1 MKSFKEFLM
10 EADGQDND
18 VQNLK
23 ILNDLKDFFN
33 NFNATEK
40 DKDINQEII
49 AKYLICKSIIKKD
62 RDGEDTFGLKIE
74 DSNKYLQELKEECRK
89 LLTINS
95 EASAN
100 SDLAKKIKSINEYIL
115 EKYKKQKLGSLLLN
129 KGDIKIDQDM
139 SFADFISKAE
149 EKINEKLNATKQDE
163 QKNKSPTG
171 DGPIPPNVP
180 DPHND
185 TKEDGGNGDNLPP
198 TKDDN
203 DHNSGNSGNGG
214 NSENYGTTRQGSYLG
229 RFTSAQM
236 EDIMSG
242 NEDKIANA
250 LGVMAKAAKDR
261 CDELLRQVKEKVE
274 KNSKYLEEEEI
285 AQKVLWENIF
295 NRLPKQTKLK
305 VQKQHGTES
314 IYKDKDNQ
322 KLTEIINKYK
332 AQIDNLVKTTVDNCQ
347 PLGEKLHAF
356 STSAKMEDKLKEQL
370 RMNVRNFTN
379 KLYDITLE
387 VEKASRKSGF
397 FENRDIKKGAKK
409 EEEWNKFKNSD
420 KGENFNRRLSEK
432 AEAIKKELLKILPN
446 IQKASNEA
454 EINIKLVS
462 TLIKDSTNAND
473 FFVKA
478 SNSKKIIE
486 NGRKISIFDWLQKRG
501 IPLPINKEINDKY
514 SKDLTVASWNELF
527 KDEKFLNSL
536 NGYGEKWDNFKT
548 GLDNLKKS
556 RNLEDFKKFRE
567 QFGKDFE
574 TEVNYYCNEF
584 VELEKQ
590 QQKGN
595 GNNGIT
601 GKTDVIDKTGNDG
614 GAGKTDAT
622 DDNYYD
628 NLYYGDKNK
637 EDEDEDDDTKKKLEK
652 ISRID
657 WSNWNTSVTTNSC
670 DGLPIGA
677 RKYSKAVRRRM
688 NHALNKYL

>member
-10 EADGQDND
+10 E
-18 VQNLK
+18 
-23 ILNDLKDFFN
+23 
-33 NFNATEK
+33 
-40 DKDINQEII
+40 
-49 AKYLICKSIIKKD
+49 
-62 RDGEDTFGLKIE
+62 
-74 DSNKYLQELKEECRK
+74 
-89 LLTINS
+89 
-95 EASAN
+95 
-100 SDLAKKIKSINEYIL
+100 
-115 EKYKKQKLGSLLLN
+115 
-129 KGDIKIDQDM
+129 
-139 SFADFISKAE
+139 
-149 EKINEKLNATKQDE
+149 QDE
-163 QKNKSPTG
+163 QNNNDQNFEALNSYFKKYLDNINENDSKDIDQETIIKYLVCRNLQAKNFTLKDKNSNENLTNLEDECKNFFSTDSEHKKKFKAINTYISEKYGKKIDYFYLNITDANTKKALEMNDEFTDLNDFLKNMEKIIKDNLENAEKNPEPETEKKKDLEQTETEKKKDLEQTESSPT
-171 DGPIPPNVP
+171 
-180 DPHND
+180 
-185 TKEDGGNGDNLPP
+185 
-198 TKDDN
+198 
-203 DHNSGNSGNGG
+203 NSGNGG

-274 KNSKYLEEEEI
+274 KNSKYLKEEEI
-285 AQKVLWENIF
+285 AQKVLWEGIF
-295 NRLPKQTKLK
+295 NRLPKQEKLK
-305 VQKQHGTES
+305 VQKQHGTKS
-314 IYKDKDNQ
+314 IYKDEDNQ
-322 KLTEIINKYK
+322 KLTEIINNYK
-332 AQIDNLVKTTVDNCQ
+332 DQIDKLVDTTVSNCL

-356 STSAKMEDKLKEQL
+356 NTSAKMESKLKEQL
-370 RMNVRNFTN
+370 RMNVRNFIN
-379 KLYDITLE
+379 KMYDITLE

-397 FENRDIKKGAKK
+397 FENKKIEKGSKK
-409 EEEWNKFKNSD
+409 EEEWNNFKNSN

-432 AEAIKKELLKILPN
+432 TEAIKKELLKILPN

-478 SNSKKIIE
+478 SNYKKIIE

-536 NGYGEKWDNFKT
+536 NGYGENWDNFKT

-584 VELEKQ
+584 IKQEKQ
-590 QQKGN
+590 QQQN

-601 GKTDVIDKTGNDG
+601 GKTDVIDKTDEKNNQEQ
-614 GAGKTDAT
+614 KTDKLDPRGFKIPEGNIY
-622 DDNYYD
+622 DD
-628 NLYYGDKNK
+628 
-637 EDEDEDDDTKKKLEK
+637 EDDDEDDDTKKKLEN
-652 ISRID
+652 ISKID

>member
-10 EADGQDND
+10 EEDNQDQD
-18 VQNLK
+18 FE
-23 ILNDLKDFFN
+23 ILNSLKDFLE
-33 NFNATEK
+33 NFDTKK
-40 DKDINQEII
+40 DDINQEII
-49 AKYLICKSIIKKD
+49 VKYLICKSLQKKD
-62 RDGEDTFGLKIE
+62 FSFSKAKEKHINDLKNLE
-74 DSNKYLQELKEECRK
+74 NKCKDFFNDEELGDKFE
-89 LLTINS
+89 
-95 EASAN
+95 
-100 SDLAKKIKSINEYIL
+100 SIDNYIL
-115 EKYKKQKLGSLLLN
+115 EKYKKRTGNLLLTKTNKIKPILDSEYATLDKFLKEAEEEINQKL
-129 KGDIKIDQDM
+129 
-139 SFADFISKAE
+139 E
-149 EKINEKLNATKQDE
+149 ATA
-163 QKNKSPTG
+163 KS
-171 DGPIPPNVP
+171 D
-180 DPHND
+180 
-185 TKEDGGNGDNLPP
+185 
-198 TKDDN
+198 DDN
-203 DHNSGNSGNGG
+203 SDNNSDSSNNSNDDNNTNDNNSNDDSKSDNNSDSSDGSNSSDNSNNNNGNNDGN
-214 NSENYGTTRQGSYLG
+214 TKQGSYLG

-261 CDELLRQVKEKVE
+261 CDELLSQVKEKVE

-285 AQKVLWENIF
+285 AQKVLWESIF

-305 VQKQHGTES
+305 VQKQHGAES

-322 KLTEIINKYK
+322 KLAEIINKYK

-409 EEEWNKFKNSD
+409 EEEWNKFKNSN

-536 NGYGEKWDNFKT
+536 NGYGENWDNFKT
-548 GLDNLKKS
+548 GLDNLKNS

-584 VELEKQ
+584 IKQEKQ
-590 QQKGN
+590 QQQN
-595 GNNGIT
+595 GNSDTSNNSDT
-601 GKTDVIDKTGNDG
+601 S
-614 GAGKTDAT
+614 
-622 DDNYYD
+622 
-628 NLYYGDKNK
+628 
-637 EDEDEDDDTKKKLEK
+637 ETKK
-652 ISRID
+652 
-657 WSNWNTSVTTNSC
+657 SVTTNSC

-688 NHALNKYL
+688 NYALNKYL